1 MSSGLP
7 VRPVNFPEKVKSTHT
22 VSSIYMLLIITYQPL
37 YNRQS
42 PCHESFKKGG
52 KDSGVAIQ
60 DDILHI
66 VSVLVPV
73 SRPIN
78 L

>member
-1 MSSGLP
+1 
-7 VRPVNFPEKVKSTHT
+7 
-22 VSSIYMLLIITYQPL
+22 MLLIITYQPL